1 MLDYRAPSVGVI
13 FTSDAGLAHVTSVPL
28 ELASPVGA
36 GMEAGALVPLLFFLL
51 LYGAVRIFSF
61 EARIEYCSISM
72 YQ

>member
-1 MLDYRAPSVGVI
+1 MLDCRAPVGVT
-13 FTSDAGLAHVTSVPL
+13 FTSDAGLALATPVPL

-36 GMEAGALVPLLFFLL
+36 GMDAVALVPLLFFLL
-51 LYGAVRIFSF
+51 LYGAVSIFSF